1 MKEKKLFI
9 AQYAIITKKTEKELA
24 IWWCSRVHEVNIF
37 PKLPVHFCMHPRK
50 WLITGSETVWKAK
63 TATDKC
69 KEINDKLSPFY
80 SNMATMT
87 STSTARAPAP
97 AGADAV
103 THAFPAVKRPAMM
116 PQPTLTAMHNNP
128 CTLVGGTMCGT
139 NTGEGGPSRN
149 IRGKEKNKRTTK
161 RCPKCRVLKIHDNDP
176 EHRCT
181 GATQCKC
188 DYCDDSSK
196 RRCWKCWKFGR
207 ESQDPYTCPATRINR
222 DDCKYFGPRFKIKY
236 KRKYGAL

>member
-1 MKEKKLFI
+1 MLQFATMEEKKLFI
-9 AQYAIITKKTEKELA
+9 AQYAIITKKTEEELA
-24 IWWCSRVHEVNIF
+24 IWWCSRVDGVNIF

-128 CTLVGGTMCGT
+128 CTLVDGTMCGT
-139 NTGEGGPSRN
+139 
-149 IRGKEKNKRTTK
+149 ILGKVGQVEILGARRRTK
-161 RCPKCRVLKIHDNDP
+161 ERQKWA
-176 EHRCT
+176 EM
-181 GATQCKC
+181 
-188 DYCDDSSK
+188 
-196 RRCWKCWKFGR
+196 
-207 ESQDPYTCPATRINR
+207 
-222 DDCKYFGPRFKIKY
+222 
-236 KRKYGAL
+236 